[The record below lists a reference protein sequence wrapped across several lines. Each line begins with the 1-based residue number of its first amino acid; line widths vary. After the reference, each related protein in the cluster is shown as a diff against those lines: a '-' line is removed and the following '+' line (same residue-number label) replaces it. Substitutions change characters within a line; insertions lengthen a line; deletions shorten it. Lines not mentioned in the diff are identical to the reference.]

1 MKIIIM
7 NLQEIQNR
15 IVEIRGLNIMLDFDL
30 AALYEVENRTLKQAV
45 RRNRDRFPADFMFE
59 LREEEVDLLVSQN
72 VIPSKSYLGGA
83 VPFAFTEQGVAML
96 SSVLRSKTAIH
107 MNIAIMRAFVL
118 IRQYTLS
125 YTDLTN
131 QLKALEIRY
140 HQQFSDVYEAINYLI
155 QKDKQQTERK
165 RIGF

>member
-59 LREEEVDLLVSQN
+59 LTEEEVDLLVSQN

-140 HQQFSDVYEAINYLI
+140 HQQFSDVYDAINYLI
-155 QKDKQQTERK
+155 QKDKQQTEQK

>member
-59 LREEEVDLLVSQN
+59 LTEEEVDLLVSQN

-96 SSVLRSKTAIH
+96 SSVLRSKKAIH
-107 MNIAIMRAFVL
+107 MNIAIMRVFVL

-140 HQQFSDVYEAINYLI
+140 HQQFSDVYDAINYLI
-155 QKDKQQTERK
+155 QKDKQQTEQK

>member
-1 MKIIIM
+1 M

-59 LREEEVDLLVSQN
+59 LTEEEVDLLVSQN

>member
-1 MKIIIM
+1 
-7 NLQEIQNR
+7 
-15 IVEIRGLNIMLDFDL
+15 
-30 AALYEVENRTLKQAV
+30 
-45 RRNRDRFPADFMFE
+45 MFE
-59 LREEEVDLLVSQN
+59 LTEEEVNVLVSQI

-83 VPFAFTEQGVAML
+83 LPFAFTEQGVSML

-118 IRQYTLS
+118 IRQYALS

-131 QLKALEIRY
+131 QLKALEAKY
-140 HQQFSDVYEAINYLI
+140 NQQFNDVYEAINYLI
-155 QKDKQQTERK
+155 QKDRQQTEQGERE

>member
-1 MKIIIM
+1 M
-7 NLQEIQNR
+7 NLQTIQNR
-15 IVEIRGLNIMLDFDL
+15 IIEIRSLNIMLDFDL
-30 AALYEVENRTLKQAV
+30 AALYEVENRVLKQAV

-59 LREEEVDLLVSQN
+59 LTEEEVDLLVSQN

-131 QLKALEIRY
+131 QLKALEAKY
-140 HQQFSDVYEAINYLI
+140 NQQFSDVYEAINYLI
-155 QKDKQQTERK
+155 QKDKQQTEQGERE

>member
-1 MKIIIM
+1 M

-59 LREEEVDLLVSQN
+59 LTEEEVDLLVSQN

-96 SSVLRSKTAIH
+96 SSVLRSKKAIH
-107 MNIAIMRAFVL
+107 MNIAIMRVFVL

-155 QKDKQQTERK
+155 QKNKQQTKQGERK